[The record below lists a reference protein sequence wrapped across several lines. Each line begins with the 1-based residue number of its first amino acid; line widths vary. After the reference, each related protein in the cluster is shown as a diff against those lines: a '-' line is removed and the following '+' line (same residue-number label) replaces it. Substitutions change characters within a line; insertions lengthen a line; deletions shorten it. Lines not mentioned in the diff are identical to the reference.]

1 MATNHQQFQIKLTT
15 FSPLHIGNGEELTS
29 VGEFLQTNDNVYFLR
44 HEDLMEK
51 LKTDN
56 HFDDY
61 VERIL
66 THDQGFDFFKTLKD
80 WDITP
85 ADFAIRT
92 LRLNQKDINTNSNN
106 KLHLHIKTKGEAYVP
121 GSSIKG
127 MLRTSILFRYL
138 KENPQE
144 LRTIESDILQRLSEK
159 NTLRTVRHYW
169 EKKERELM
177 PEKVFQS
184 IRPYDTDCVSDD
196 KLVIEQTYRQSL
208 SQESMDASKG
218 LDWLSECIDKGV
230 ELPLEMTICS
240 DFENAD
246 FKYLKSSTLKP
257 LFNCINEYTKKLIIQ
272 ERQLVN
278 TANPLPP
285 IKSALLVQLQQYED
299 LLSTAN
305 DDYAI
310 ARMGKGKTIF
320 FQTIIPLLKME
331 VQDAILNLL
340 KKEPG
345 EFPRTRVLTVQDKQM
360 MGWVKLEEIRPE
372 LKLPINQMEGMVN
385 IGTQLRAIITGPKKV
400 GLILNG
406 SPLTNVS
413 LILMFKHQ
421 KLTEGETINVLVHQ
435 MSKDGR
441 IIQVKFNT

>member
-138 KENPQE
+138 KENP
-144 LRTIESDILQRLSEK
+144 R
-159 NTLRTVRHYW
+159 N
-169 EKKERELM
+169 
-177 PEKVFQS
+177 
-184 IRPYDTDCVSDD
+184 
-196 KLVIEQTYRQSL
+196 
-208 SQESMDASKG
+208 
-218 LDWLSECIDKGV
+218 
-230 ELPLEMTICS
+230 
-240 DFENAD
+240 
-246 FKYLKSSTLKP
+246 
-257 LFNCINEYTKKLIIQ
+257 
-272 ERQLVN
+272 
-278 TANPLPP
+278 
-285 IKSALLVQLQQYED
+285 
-299 LLSTAN
+299 
-305 DDYAI
+305 
-310 ARMGKGKTIF
+310 
-320 FQTIIPLLKME
+320 
-331 VQDAILNLL
+331 
-340 KKEPG
+340 
-345 EFPRTRVLTVQDKQM
+345 
-360 MGWVKLEEIRPE
+360 
-372 LKLPINQMEGMVN
+372 
-385 IGTQLRAIITGPKKV
+385 
-400 GLILNG
+400 
-406 SPLTNVS
+406 
-413 LILMFKHQ
+413 
-421 KLTEGETINVLVHQ
+421 
-435 MSKDGR
+435 
-441 IIQVKFNT
+441 